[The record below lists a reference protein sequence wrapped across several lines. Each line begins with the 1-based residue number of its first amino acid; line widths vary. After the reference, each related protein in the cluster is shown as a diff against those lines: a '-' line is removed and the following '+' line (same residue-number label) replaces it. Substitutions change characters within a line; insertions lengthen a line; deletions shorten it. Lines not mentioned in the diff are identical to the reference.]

1 MSEKQQKILYM
12 CTCGGEDA
20 EKASICIGLANA
32 ALALEEDVSL
42 VLMGKS
48 VYLAQKG
55 YANHIHKAG
64 ERAPL
69 KKLMSDFMELGGKL
83 LVCKPCIEERNM
95 ELSDFI
101 EGAELATGTTLN
113 MAILESDKQLTF

>member
-1 MSEKQQKILYM
+1 MSEKQQKLIYM

-42 VLMGKS
+42 VLMGKA

-55 YANHIHKAG
+55 YTDYIHKAG

-69 KKLMSDFMELGGKL
+69 KKLMTDFMELGGKL

-95 ELSDFI
+95 ALSDFI
-101 EGAELATGTTLN
+101 EGSELATGTTLN

>member
-1 MSEKQQKILYM
+1 MSEKQLKLLYM
-12 CTCGGEDA
+12 CTVGGEDA

-32 ALALEEDVSL
+32 ALALEEDVTL

-55 YANHIHKAG
+55 YTDHIHKAG

-69 KKLMSDFMELGGKL
+69 KKLMTDFMELGGKL

-101 EGAELATGTTLN
+101 EGAELATGTSLN
-113 MAILESDKQLTF
+113 MAIFESDKQLTF

>member
-32 ALALEEDVSL
+32 ALALEEDVTL

-48 VYLAQKG
+48 VYLAQKDML
-55 YANHIHKAG
+55 IIFTKQ
-64 ERAPL
+64 E
-69 KKLMSDFMELGGKL
+69 SVL
-83 LVCKPCIEERNM
+83 L
-95 ELSDFI
+95 
-101 EGAELATGTTLN
+101 
-113 MAILESDKQLTF
+113 

>member
-1 MSEKQQKILYM
+1 MSEEQQKLLYM

-32 ALALEEDVSL
+32 SLALEEDVSL

-48 VYLAQKG
+48 VYLAQRG
-55 YANHIHKAG
+55 YTDHIHKAG
-64 ERAPL
+64 DRAPL

-83 LVCKPCIEERNM
+83 LVCKPCMEERNM
-95 ELSDFI
+95 DLSDFI
-101 EGAELATGTTLN
+101 EGAELVTGASVN

>member
-1 MSEKQQKILYM
+1 MSEKQQKLIYM

-42 VLMGKS
+42 VLMGKA

-55 YANHIHKAG
+55 YTDHIHKAG

-69 KKLMSDFMELGGKL
+69 KKLMADFMELGGRL

-95 ELSDFI
+95 ALSDFI
-101 EGAELATGTTLN
+101 EGSELATGTTLN

>member
-32 ALALEEDVSL
+32 AL
-42 VLMGKS
+42 
-48 VYLAQKG
+48 G

>member
-1 MSEKQQKILYM
+1 MSEKQQKLIYM

-42 VLMGKS
+42 VLMGKA

-55 YANHIHKAG
+55 YTDHIHKAG

-69 KKLMSDFMELGGKL
+69 KKLMADFMELGGKL

-95 ELSDFI
+95 ALSDFI
-101 EGAELATGTTLN
+101 EGSELATDTTLN
-113 MAILESDKQLTF
+113 IAILESDKQLTF